1 MKINRERYLIVVAFV
16 ATALFFGLAY
26 PYHLMRRE
34 QMTLFIYDIPY
45 LLRTYGCVGGIST
58 LIGDFV
64 EQFYCIKIIGPIVVS
79 TLLTTIGILSYR
91 ITRNFVGPK
100 VSLGI
105 AALLFFWSFLRE
117 TETRFLTQYTIS
129 FLGYLLCIYTAM
141 NFKDTVSK
149 VCALFSFLM
158 IGTVLFGTPYHKNY
172 GKLIGKPD
180 FDYEK
185 LIAMDIEASN
195 EDWDKVLEISSK
207 SLQPYGD
214 ALSAFYLCK
223 YVPSLERSVPV
234 EVIYQAAK
242 TFKNGGPFLDLLE
255 GSSRSAK
262 KDERLKT
269 SGDLISFTFEDQ
281 TYPIFPRTAFYDYL
295 YVNALMENETL
306 ADEVLKYDAF
316 TDIEFNPNKG
326 VNCQAR
332 AAAMFVSLHRLGRL
346 SEVKSFDTFL
356 ALYKGVR

>member
-1 MKINRERYLIVVAFV
+1 MAERPVFV
-16 ATALFFGLAY
+16 TMDQAPFSRPVLVPFVWNSGLAKSQKQKNILALHKAYKSMY
-26 PYHLMRRE
+26 P
-34 QMTLFIYDIPY
+34 
-45 LLRTYGCVGGIST
+45 
-58 LIGDFV
+58 
-64 EQFYCIKIIGPIVVS
+64 
-79 TLLTTIGILSYR
+79 
-91 ITRNFVGPK
+91 
-100 VSLGI
+100 
-105 AALLFFWSFLRE
+105 
-117 TETRFLTQYTIS
+117 
-129 FLGYLLCIYTAM
+129 
-141 NFKDTVSK
+141 KDS
-149 VCALFSFLM
+149 
-158 IGTVLFGTPYHKNY
+158 
-172 GKLIGKPD
+172 
-180 FDYEK
+180 
-185 LIAMDIEASN
+185 
-195 EDWDKVLEISSK
+195 VLEISSK